1 MDFWGILE
9 IERTD
14 NLSII
19 KKAYAAKLKTNHP
32 EDNPEGFQ
40 TLKEAYDYAVKYAK
54 SVQKQKSVIQTFI
67 GEEVNCESAY
77 TEASC
82 ELQAAEPI
90 ENDCAPVQPGSNSF
104 YSYSYDLSSMNVP
117 FQWENANNEILV
129 QMDTLYSDFS
139 ERIKIEN
146 WAKLLNQDV
155 LWNIENKTRLEPRVL
170 YFLSTHYYLPK
181 EIYLLLDD
189 SFNFRSNVR
198 ELSHNYGEKFT
209 TYVMNVLCRPFPINY
224 NYISKME
231 EPQYDGYLELK
242 EKIYYNLQNKDP
254 REAEKLLIQARQLCD
269 SDPDLIRM
277 HGIICYII
285 NKFDQ
290 AISLFSE
297 ALAINFDDLESHYYR
312 AKALFIKNY
321 SSAAL
326 NDINSVLSALPC
338 HQDAILLAINCNLK
352 QKNLLPA
359 QELIIRGFNLA
370 SDNQTYQSLVNLK
383 TFLEKKLQLRT
394 IARPWEIKQNMKLL
408 KQLRHASGQ
417 YVENISLPKRL
428 GKYALYAFL
437 AVCALFLASVTRL
450 GVLVLIYLAAML
462 VNKKK

>member
-1 MDFWGILE
+1 MDFWDILGIN
-9 IERTD
+9 RTD
-14 NLSII
+14 DISII

-54 SVQKQKSVIQTFI
+54 SVQKQRPVIHTLTND
-67 GEEVNCESAY
+67 EDSYENAY
-77 TEASC
+77 TEEC
-82 ELQAAEPI
+82 QGLQTVETL
-90 ENDCAPVQPGSNSF
+90 EDQYDSVQTDSSNF
-104 YSYSYDLSSMNVP
+104 YSYSYDHSSINMP
-117 FQWENANNEILV
+117 FQWENANNEILA
-129 QMDTLYSDFS
+129 QIETLYSDFS

-146 WAKLLNQDV
+146 WAQLLNQDV
-155 LWNIENKTRLEPRVL
+155 FWNIENKNRLEPRVL

-181 EIYLLLDD
+181 DIYLLLDD

-209 TYVMNVLCRPFPINY
+209 MYVMNVLCRPFPINY
-224 NYISKME
+224 NHISKME
-231 EPQYDGYLELK
+231 ESQYDGYLELK
-242 EKIYYNLQNKDP
+242 EKIYYNLQKKDP
-254 REAEKLLIQARQLCD
+254 REAEKLLMQARQLCD

-277 HGIICYII
+277 YGIICYII

-297 ALAINFDDLESHYYR
+297 ALTINFDDLESRYYR

-326 NDINSVLSALPC
+326 SDINFVLSALPC

-352 QKNLLPA
+352 QKNPLPA
-359 QELIIRGFNLA
+359 HELIIRGFNLA

-383 TFLEKKLQLRT
+383 TSLEKKLQLR
-394 IARPWEIKQNMKLL
+394 IISRPWEIKQNIKLL
-408 KQLRHASGQ
+408 KQLHHVSSQ
-417 YVENISLPKRL
+417 FVENISLPKRL
-428 GKYALYAFL
+428 GKYALYVLL
-437 AVCALFLASVTRL
+437 AICALALASVTRL
-450 GVLVLIYLAAML
+450 GVLVLVYLAVML
-462 VNKKK
+462 SNKKK